1 MKRRVTRFFFHGRA
15 ALAKQDEISSTER
28 LLELIR
34 TDGEDIEDSGK
45 PARKPGG
52 GLKSFVRSSV
62 SIRKN
67 ITIGV
72 DIGYDDLKLVKLKRL
87 SDRNHELLEYARVPF
102 DPQIPRENPDFHRF
116 LRPTLVDFCGSDK
129 NADMWCTISSARV
142 ETRQFRIPKVAARQ
156 IPNAIYWTYQ
166 RESAFDEEE
175 KLFDFE
181 ILGEVK
187 DEQPVKMD
195 VLAYTVPRH
204 EVVTLR
210 DMFAKAGFPLSGI
223 SIVPF
228 AFQTLMRTRRVEA
241 KDEYV
246 ASLYIG
252 RDWSRI
258 DIFRQGNL
266 TLSRGIKAGVRT
278 MMEALTKE
286 IEGTRKGLS
295 LVKSPEEEVGRI
307 RSVKQKIKLDLKTA
321 QEHFF
326 GQFHLTGTDAAQQQK
341 FDIDEN
347 KIFQMIQPALERLV
361 RQLERTIRHYA
372 LNFEN
377 ARIGKIYISS
387 GATPHQRIL
396 NYIGE
401 ELGMPTEVL
410 NPFQTSSNFL
420 PLVPIPD
427 SVSEQSSFAPAM
439 GMGLAD
445 NSRTPNFLFTYKDK
459 RKAQRNQLINRSVF
473 AVFALLMVA
482 CVGFS
487 FYQERLIQEKEDNKL
502 KMTQHLQQ
510 YNLRVDQN
518 LILKLVEQI
527 RQKNKSDRAIGQ
539 KYLNLAV
546 ISEVVDLT
554 PPNVRL
560 LSIST
565 QLGPL
570 QKKIPA
576 KDNKKKKAAPPP
588 EPKILI
594 LEGIVQGD
602 RLTLE
607 STLAGYLMELKNSP
621 LFDQPDISTKS
632 FEYSGN
638 NEVLRFKAQ
647 LKLV

>member
-1 MKRRVTRFFFHGRA
+1 LVK
-15 ALAKQDEISSTER
+15 KDEISSTER

-34 TDGEDIEDSGK
+34 TDNDADIGGSEK
-45 PARKPGG
+45 PSRKHAS
-52 GLKSFVRSSV
+52 GLKSFARSS
-62 SIRKN
+62 IAFRKN
-67 ITIGV
+67 ITFGV
-72 DIGYDDLKLVKLKRL
+72 DIGYDDLKLVKLRRV
-87 SDRNHELLEYARVPF
+87 SDRRHELVEYARVPF
-102 DPQIPRENPDFHRF
+102 DPEFPRESPDFHRF
-116 LRPTLVDFCGSDK
+116 LRPTLSEFCGSDR

-156 IPNAIYWTYQ
+156 VHNAIYWTYQ
-166 RESAFDEEE
+166 RESAFDAEE

-181 ILGEVK
+181 ILGEIK
-187 DEQPVKMD
+187 DEQPPKLD
-195 VLAYTVPRH
+195 VLAYTVPRD
-204 EVVTLR
+204 EVVALR
-210 DMFAKAGFPLSGI
+210 DMFARAGFPLSGI

-228 AFQTLMRTRRVEA
+228 AFQTLMRSRRVEA
-241 KDEYV
+241 INEYV

-258 DIFRQGNL
+258 DIFREGNL

-278 MMEALTKE
+278 MMEALQKE

-295 LVKSPEEEVGRI
+295 LVKSPNEDVGRI
-307 RSVKQKIKLDLKTA
+307 RAVKKKLKLDLKSA
-321 QEHFF
+321 QQYFF
-326 GQFHLTGTDAAQQQK
+326 GHLDASGDSDAQRQQL
-341 FDIDEN
+341 DIDEN
-347 KIFQMIQPALERLV
+347 KVFQMIQPALERLV

-377 ARIGKIYISS
+377 AKIGKIYISS

-459 RKAQRNQLINRSVF
+459 RKADRNRLINRAVF
-473 AVFALLMVA
+473 AIFALLMIA

-487 FYQERLIQEKEDNKL
+487 FWQERILQEKETQKRQL
-502 KMTQHLQQ
+502 TQHLEQ

-527 RQKNKSDRAIGQ
+527 RQKNKSDKEIGQ

-565 QLGPL
+565 RLGPL
-570 QKKIPA
+570 QKK
-576 KDNKKKKAAPPP
+576 APPKDAKNTKASP
-588 EPKILI
+588 PAASKVLI
-594 LEGIVQGD
+594 IEGIVQGD

-607 STLAGYLMELKNSP
+607 STLAGYLMELKNSQ

-638 NEVLRFKAQ
+638 NQVLRFKAQ
-647 LKLV
+647 LNLV

>member
-1 MKRRVTRFFFHGRA
+1 MV
-15 ALAKQDEISSTER
+15 KQDEISSTER

-34 TDGEDIEDSGK
+34 TDSDADIEESDKSS
-45 PARKPGG
+45 RKHAG
-52 GLKSFVRSSV
+52 GLKSYARK
-62 SIRKN
+62 SISFRKN

-72 DIGYDDLKLVKLKRL
+72 DIGYDDLKLVKLRRQ
-87 SDRNHELLEYARVPF
+87 SDRSHELLEYARVPF
-102 DPQIPRENPDFHRF
+102 DPEIPRESPDFHRF
-116 LRPTLVDFCGSDK
+116 LRPTLLEFCGSDK

-156 IPNAIYWTYQ
+156 VHNAIYWTYQ

-187 DEQPVKMD
+187 DEQPSKLD
-195 VLAYTVPRH
+195 VLAYTVPRD
-204 EVVTLR
+204 EVLALR
-210 DMFAKAGFPLSGI
+210 NMFARAGFPLSGI

-228 AFQTLMRTRRVEA
+228 AFQTLMRSQRVEA
-241 KDEYV
+241 IDQYV

-258 DIFRQGNL
+258 DIFREGNL

-278 MMEALTKE
+278 MMEALQKE

-295 LVKSPEEEVGRI
+295 LVKSPNEDVGRI
-307 RSVKQKIKLDLKTA
+307 RAVKKKLKLDLISA
-321 QEHFF
+321 QQHFF
-326 GQFHLTGTDAAQQQK
+326 GHFDSSGDSDAQRQQL
-341 FDIDEN
+341 DIDEN
-347 KIFQMIQPALERLV
+347 KVFQMIRPALERLV

-377 ARIGKIYISS
+377 AKIGKIYISS

-459 RKAQRNQLINRSVF
+459 RKADCNRLVNR
-473 AVFALLMVA
+473 AVFALFALLMIV

-487 FYQERLIQEKEDNKL
+487 FWQEQILQEKETQKVRL
-502 KMTQHLQQ
+502 TQHLEQ

-527 RQKNKSDRAIGQ
+527 RQKNKSDKEIGQ

-565 QLGPL
+565 RLGPL
-570 QKKIPA
+570 QKKTPPKDAKKTKAGPPA
-576 KDNKKKKAAPPP
+576 ASKV
-588 EPKILI
+588 LI
-594 LEGIVQGD
+594 IEGIVQGD

-638 NEVLRFKAQ
+638 NEVLRFKAR
-647 LKLV
+647 LNLV

>member
-1 MKRRVTRFFFHGRA
+1 
-15 ALAKQDEISSTER
+15 LAKQNEISSTER

-34 TDGEDIEDSGK
+34 TDSDVDLEDAGEPK
-45 PARKPGG
+45 RKPGRG
-52 GLKSFVRSSV
+52 SKSFARSF
-62 SIRKN
+62 IGFRKN
-67 ITIGV
+67 VTIGV
-72 DIGYDDLKLVKLKRL
+72 DIGYDDIKLVKLKR
-87 SDRNHELLEYARVPF
+87 SSEQSYELLEYARVPF
-102 DPQIPRENPDFHRF
+102 DPQLPRENPDFYRF
-116 LRPTLVDFCGSDK
+116 LRPTLEEFCGSDT

-142 ETRQFRIPKVAARQ
+142 ETRQFRIPKVSARQ
-156 IPNAIYWTYQ
+156 VPNAIYWTYQ
-166 RESAFDEEE
+166 RESAFDEDE

-181 ILGEVK
+181 ILGEVE

-195 VLAYTVPRH
+195 VLAYTVPRD
-204 EVVTLR
+204 EVIALK
-210 DMFAKAGFPLSGI
+210 DMFARAGFPLTGI

-241 KDEYV
+241 MDEYV

-258 DIFRQGNL
+258 DIFHKGNL

-278 MMEALTKE
+278 MMESLQKE
-286 IEGTRKGLS
+286 IGGTRKGLS
-295 LVKSPEEEVGRI
+295 LVKSPDEDVGRI
-307 RSVKQKIKLDLKTA
+307 RAVRKKLKLDVKSA
-321 QEHFF
+321 QEYFF
-326 GQFHLTGTDAAQQQK
+326 GYLREPSKDAAQMQSM
-341 FDIDEN
+341 DIDEN
-347 KIFQMIQPALERLV
+347 KVFQMIQPALERLV

-387 GATPHQRIL
+387 GVTPHQRIL
-396 NYIGE
+396 NYIGD

-410 NPFQTSSNFL
+410 NPFKTSSNFL
-420 PLVPIPD
+420 PQVPIPD

-439 GMGLAD
+439 GMGMAD
-445 NSRTPNFLFTYKDK
+445 NSRTPNFLFTHKEK
-459 RKAQRNQLINRSVF
+459 RKVERNQLINRG
-473 AVFALLMVA
+473 VFALFAILMIA

-487 FYQERLIQEKEDNKL
+487 FWQERLIQKKEAQRL
-502 KMTQHLQQ
+502 QMTRHLEQ

-518 LILKLVEQI
+518 LILKLVERI
-527 RQKNKSDRAIGQ
+527 REKNKSDRAIGQ

-570 QKKIPA
+570 P
-576 KDNKKKKAAPPP
+576 KKATP
-588 EPKILI
+588 EDAKAKRAGAVAKPKVLI

-607 STLAGYLMELKNSP
+607 STLAGYLMELRNSP

-638 NEVLRFKAQ
+638 NQVLRFKAQ
-647 LKLV
+647 LNLV

>member
-1 MKRRVTRFFFHGRA
+1 
-15 ALAKQDEISSTER
+15 ISSTER

-34 TDGEDIEDSGK
+34 TDRDVDVEVSRK
-45 PARKPGG
+45 PSRKPGRS
-52 GLKSFVRSSV
+52 LKSLVRSSFSV
-62 SIRKN
+62 GRN
-67 ITIGV
+67 VTVGV
-72 DIGYDDLKLVKLKRL
+72 DIGYDDLKLVKLKRV
-87 SDRNHELLEYARVPF
+87 SNQNHELLEYARIPF
-102 DPQIPRENPDFHRF
+102 DPEIPRESPDFHRF
-116 LRPTLVDFCGSDK
+116 LRPTLLEFCGSNK

-156 IPNAIYWTYQ
+156 VPNAVYWTYQ

-181 ILGEVK
+181 ILNEVP
-187 DEQPVKMD
+187 DEQPPKMD
-195 VLAYTVPRH
+195 VLAYTVPRD
-204 EVVTLR
+204 EVVALR
-210 DMFAKAGFPLSGI
+210 DIFAKAGFPLSGI

-241 KDEYV
+241 LDAYV

-258 DIFRQGNL
+258 DIFHEGNL

-278 MMEALTKE
+278 MMEALQKE

-295 LVKSPEEEVGRI
+295 LVISPDEEVGRI
-307 RSVKQKIKLDLKTA
+307 RAVKKKLKLDLKAA
-321 QEHFF
+321 QEYFF
-326 GQFHLTGTDAAQQQK
+326 GQFQTPGTEDAHKQK
-341 FDIDEN
+341 LNIDEE
-347 KIFQMIQPALERLV
+347 KVFKMIQPALERLV

-372 LNFEN
+372 LNFEK
-377 ARIGKIYISS
+377 AKIGKIYISS
-387 GATPHQRIL
+387 GATPHPRIL

-410 NPFQTSSNFL
+410 NPFQSSSNFL

-445 NSRTPNFLFTYKDK
+445 NSRTPNFLYTHKDK
-459 RKAQRNQLINRSVF
+459 RKAERNQLINRGVF
-473 AVFALLMVA
+473 ALFALLMIA

-487 FYQERLIQEKEDNKL
+487 FWQEQLIREKEAQKQQ
-502 KMTQHLQQ
+502 MSQHLEQ

-527 RQKNKSDRAIGQ
+527 RQKNQSDSAIGQ

-570 QKKIPA
+570 QKKAPPQ
-576 KDNKKKKAAPPP
+576 DDKKKKTAAPPP
-588 EPKILI
+588 PKFLV

-632 FEYSGN
+632 FEFSGN
-638 NEVLRFKAQ
+638 NQVLRFKAQ
-647 LKLV
+647 LNLV

>member
-1 MKRRVTRFFFHGRA
+1 M
-15 ALAKQDEISSTER
+15 AKHTEISSTER

-34 TDGEDIEDSGK
+34 TDSEVDLEDAGE
-45 PARKPGG
+45 PTQRPGRSP
-52 GLKSFVRSSV
+52 KSFARS
-62 SIRKN
+62 IIGFGKN
-67 ITIGV
+67 VTIGV
-72 DIGYDDLKLVKLKRL
+72 DIGYDDLKLVKLKHT
-87 SDRNHELLEYARVPF
+87 SDQSHELIEYARVPF
-102 DPQIPRENPDFHRF
+102 DPEIPRENPEFYRF
-116 LRPTLVDFCGSDK
+116 LRPTLEEFCGSNR

-142 ETRQFRIPKVAARQ
+142 ETRQFRIPKVSARQ
-156 IPNAIYWTYQ
+156 VPNAIYWTYQ
-166 RESAFDEEE
+166 RESAFDEDE

-181 ILGEVK
+181 ILGEVE

-195 VLAYTVPRH
+195 VLAYTVPRD
-204 EVVTLR
+204 EVLALR

-241 KDEYV
+241 MDEYV

-258 DIFRQGNL
+258 DIFHKGNL

-278 MMEALTKE
+278 MMESLQKE
-286 IEGTRKGLS
+286 IGGVRKGLS
-295 LVKSPEEEVGRI
+295 LVKSPDEDVGRI
-307 RSVKQKIKLDLKTA
+307 RAVKKKLKFDLKSA
-321 QEHFF
+321 QEYFF
-326 GQFHLTGTDAAQQQK
+326 GYLREPGAGVAKSQK
-341 FDIDEN
+341 LDIDEN
-347 KIFQMIQPALERLV
+347 KVFQMIQPALERLV
-361 RQLERTIRHYA
+361 RQVERTIRHYA

-377 ARIGKIYISS
+377 AKIGKIYISS

-401 ELGMPTEVL
+401 ELGMPTEIL
-410 NPFQTSSNFL
+410 NPFQASSNFL
-420 PLVPIPD
+420 PQVPIPD

-459 RKAQRNQLINRSVF
+459 HKADRNQLINRG
-473 AVFALLMVA
+473 VFALFAILMIA

-487 FYQERLIQEKEDNKL
+487 FWQERDIREKETRK
-502 KMTQHLQQ
+502 QQ
-510 YNLRVDQN
+510 LANQLEQYTLRVDQN

-560 LSIST
+560 LSLST

-570 QKKIPA
+570 PIKT
-576 KDNKKKKAAPPP
+576 PP
-588 EPKILI
+588 EKAKGKKVAPTKNSKVLI
-594 LEGIVQGD
+594 VEGIIQGD

-621 LFDQPDISTKS
+621 LFDQPNISSKS

-647 LKLV
+647 LDLV

>member
-1 MKRRVTRFFFHGRA
+1 M
-15 ALAKQDEISSTER
+15 AKQDEISSTER

-34 TDGEDIEDSGK
+34 TDNEVDIEDSGK
-45 PARKPGG
+45 PSRKPGS
-52 GLKSFVRSSV
+52 GLKSLVRSSI
-62 SIRKN
+62 SFRKN
-67 ITIGV
+67 IAIGV
-72 DIGYDDLKLVKLKRL
+72 DIGYDDLKLVKLKRV
-87 SDRNHELLEYARVPF
+87 SDQNHELLEYARVPF
-102 DPQIPRENPDFHRF
+102 DPEIPRENPDFHRF
-116 LRPTLVDFCGSDK
+116 LRPTLVEFCGSDR

-142 ETRQFRIPKVAARQ
+142 ETRQFRIPKVANRQ

-181 ILGEVK
+181 ILGEVH

-195 VLAYTVPRH
+195 VLAYTVPRN
-204 EVVTLR
+204 EVVALR

-241 KDEYV
+241 TDEYV

-258 DIFRQGNL
+258 DIFREGNL

-278 MMEALTKE
+278 MMEALQKE
-286 IEGTRKGLS
+286 IGGTRKGLS
-295 LVKSPEEEVGRI
+295 LVKSPNEDVGRI
-307 RSVKQKIKLDLKTA
+307 RSVKKKLKLDLKSAQQYFFGYLNAPGAEDVQA
-321 QEHFF
+321 QE
-326 GQFHLTGTDAAQQQK
+326 L
-341 FDIDEN
+341 DIDEG
-347 KIFQMIQPALERLV
+347 KVFQMIQPALERLV

-410 NPFQTSSNFL
+410 NPFQTSSNFV

-445 NSRTPNFLFTYKDK
+445 NLRTPNFLFTYKDK
-459 RKAQRNQLINRSVF
+459 RKAVRNQMINRGVF
-473 AVFALLMVA
+473 ALFALLMIV

-487 FYQERLIQEKEDNKL
+487 FWQERLIGEKEEQKL
-502 KMTQHLQQ
+502 QMTQHLQQ

-570 QKKIPA
+570 QKKAPPD
-576 KDNKKKKAAPPP
+576 KGKKKKASPPP
-588 EPKILI
+588 APKVLI

-647 LKLV
+647 LNLV